1 MRYTVNQVI
10 NNVYHFKGETMAA
23 NALVTTRINETV
35 KQEATEV
42 LATMGLSVS
51 DAVRLLLTR
60 VANEK
65 ALPFELWQPNAET
78 IAALEEAKTK
88 KLVSFGSVSALMDDL
103 NADD

>member
-1 MRYTVNQVI
+1 
-10 NNVYHFKGETMAA
+10 MAA

-42 LATMGLSVS
+42 LASMGLSVS

-78 IAALEEAKTK
+78 FAALDEAKK
-88 KLVSFGSVSALMDDL
+88 RKLPAFNSISALMDDL

>member
-1 MRYTVNQVI
+1 
-10 NNVYHFKGETMAA
+10 MAA

-88 KLVSFGSVSALMDDL
+88 KLVSFGSVSALKDDL

>member
-1 MRYTVNQVI
+1 MI
-10 NNVYHFKGETMAA
+10 NNVYQVYKGVIMTA

-42 LATMGLSVS
+42 LASMGLSVS

-78 IAALEEAKTK
+78 LAALEEAKQR
-88 KLVSFGSVSALMDDL
+88 KLPSFNSVSALMDDL

>member
-1 MRYTVNQVI
+1 MVD
-10 NNVYHFKGETMAA
+10 NVYLNYRGVSRAE

-42 LATMGLSVS
+42 LASMGLSVS

-78 IAALEEAKTK
+78 LSALEEAKK
-88 KLVSFGSVSALMDDL
+88 RKLPSFNSVSALMDDL

>member
-1 MRYTVNQVI
+1 
-10 NNVYHFKGETMAA
+10 MAA

-42 LATMGLSVS
+42 LASMGLSVS

-78 IAALEEAKTK
+78 LSALEEAKK
-88 KLVSFGSVSALMDDL
+88 RKLPSFNSVSALMDDL
-103 NADD
+103 HADD

>member
-1 MRYTVNQVI
+1 
-10 NNVYHFKGETMAA
+10 MAA

-42 LATMGLSVS
+42 LASMGLSVS

-78 IAALEEAKTK
+78 LSALEVAKK
-88 KLVSFGSVSALMDDL
+88 RKLPSFNSVSALMDDL

>member
-1 MRYTVNQVI
+1 MI
-10 NNVYHFKGETMAA
+10 NNVYHVYKGVIMAA

-42 LATMGLSVS
+42 LASMGLSVS

-65 ALPFELWQPNAET
+65 ALPFELWQPTAET
-78 IAALEEAKTK
+78 LAALDEAKK
-88 KLVSFGSVSALMDDL
+88 HELPAFNSVSALMEDL

>member
-1 MRYTVNQVI
+1 
-10 NNVYHFKGETMAA
+10 MAA

-42 LATMGLSVS
+42 LASMGLSVL

-65 ALPFELWQPNAET
+65 ALPFELWHP
-78 IAALEEAKTK
+78 ILKRLPHWTK
-88 KLVSFGSVSALMDDL
+88 QRDESYLPSIVFLR
-103 NADD
+103 

>member
-1 MRYTVNQVI
+1 MVD
-10 NNVYHFKGETMAA
+10 NVYLNYRGVARAE

-42 LATMGLSVS
+42 LASMGLSVS

-78 IAALEEAKTK
+78 LSALEEAKK
-88 KLVSFGSVSALMDDL
+88 RKLPSFNSVSALMDDL